1 MSVELVEGPSAEV
14 AASRLELLTV
24 ALDGALELGSYT
36 DEELVALDAPD
47 GRPFAPSPWF
57 SALSEQEGQI
67 AVIAALRGLTARGVY
82 RAIPVDEESGEITF
96 EADPDLLALLS
107 LRRQVPTVVVAEHR
121 AQERVQ
127 WYVLYNH
134 PEGLWLGEKV
144 TPTGLHE
151 FTLADREHWTRV
163 LAEWSGATGAVQ
175 ERPVLDVVVPPVN
188 GSAAEAAP
196 PYVVAVCEKSTVIT
210 RFDATGGTPRET
222 WGSVHTGA
230 DAHYVGAESPGG
242 MHYLGAT
249 ARDVRALWEDVLE
262 PLQEV

>member
-1 MSVELVEGPSAEV
+1 MSVEAVDGPSAEV

-24 ALDGALELGSYT
+24 ALTGPLELGSYT

-57 SALSEQEGQI
+57 STLSEQEGQA
-67 AVIAALRGLTARGVY
+67 AVVAALRGLTARGVY
-82 RAIPVDEESGEITF
+82 RAIPVDEESGEMTF

-127 WYVLYNH
+127 WHVLYSH
-134 PEGLWLGEKV
+134 SEGLWLGEKI
-144 TPTGLHE
+144 TPIGIHE
-151 FTLADREHWTRV
+151 FTLAGREHWVEV
-163 LAEWSGATGAVQ
+163 LTEWSGATDGSQ
-175 ERPVLDVVVPPVN
+175 ERPVLDVLVPPVN

-210 RFDATGGTPRET
+210 RFDATGSAPRET
-222 WGSVHTGA
+222 WGSVHTGT
-230 DAHYVGAESPGG
+230 DAHYVGMETPEG

-249 ARDVRALWEDVLE
+249 ARDVRTRWENALE
-262 PLQEV
+262 PLEAV